1 MKYWVWAVISASLT
15 VLILE
20 GVKCQTIN
28 VHIDNG
34 ALQGATET
42 VQGRRVDVFLGI
54 PFAKP
59 PVGNLRFRL
68 PEPAENWEGVKNA
81 TAFGPACMQVA
92 SNPNGFPGPETVSE
106 DCLTLNVFVPG
117 STNTS
122 NNRAVM
128 VWIYGGGYN
137 IGGTSVYSFK
147 EFGDLTTN
155 KEDHMLISS
164 FYPCLAVTGDVIV
177 VSMNYRLNAF
187 GFLSTGDDSIP
198 NNIGLWDQIEALKWI
213 KNNIQYF
220 GGDPG
225 RVTIFGESAGGS
237 CVTQLALTHASSGLF
252 HRLISQSGAAN
263 AYWATSENGP
273 ELAVRTGNIVGCPTA
288 NTTALVDCLRTIEAG
303 ELVNASE
310 QATVGL
316 IGFFYRPSIDGVL
329 LTKPISEMLS
339 DPVVL
344 QRLRSFDFVTGFLD
358 GDGGVYVLNN
368 YPYGIN
374 PLYFRDILIPF
385 WTDLV
390 FENST
395 NIVDAIKKFY
405 YDKNASSIEAARD
418 YVDFL
423 SDITFTQPMFK
434 FMTSYLSEEGGRTY
448 LYYFMRKPLYGN
460 VMSGSPS
467 WFQRANHGDD
477 LHFMIGSHEPF
488 VSGATFTDDEKYLS
502 KILIQYWSN
511 FAKTG
516 NPNMPEPVPAI
527 WEEYNVNKEHYLE
540 FGDVIEGKR
549 SVVPKRVKMESW
561 VKVVLYVY
569 LVLVNLEGVKSQ
581 IIVYIDNGALQGA
594 TETVQGRRVDVF
606 LGIPFAKPPVGDLR
620 FRLPEPAENWEGVKD
635 ATAFGPACMQNLPNP
650 FGFPDPETISEDCL
664 TLNVFVP
671 GSTNSS
677 NNKAV
682 MVWIYAGGYNIGGTS
697 VYSFKEF
704 VLTGDVIV
712 VSMNYRLNAFGFL
725 STGDNSVPGNIGL
738 WDQIEALKWIKRN
751 IQYFG
756 GDPGRVTIFGESAGG
771 SSATQLALANASSGL
786 FHRLISQSGTTSA
799 AWAVSQNGPEL
810 AVRIG
815 NILGCPSANT
825 MALVDC
831 LRTIDAE
838 ALVNAS
844 CLISLKEVGRHI
856 FTTS

>member
-15 VLILE
+15 VLILDR
-20 GVKCQTIN
+20 VKCQTT
-28 VHIDNG
+28 VYIDNG

-42 VQGRRVDVFLGI
+42 VQGNRVDVFLGI

-59 PVGNLRFRL
+59 PVGDLRFRL
-68 PEPAENWEGVKNA
+68 PEPAENWEGVIDA

-147 EFGDLTTN
+147 EF
-155 KEDHMLISS
+155 
-164 FYPCLAVTGDVIV
+164 AVTGDVIV
-177 VSMNYRLNAF
+177 VSMNYRLNVF
-187 GFLSTGDDSIP
+187 GFLSTGDNSIP
-198 NNIGLWDQIEALKWI
+198 GNIGLWDQIEALKWI
-213 KNNIQYF
+213 KKNIQYF

-288 NTTALVDCLRTIEAG
+288 NITALVNCLRTIDAE

-395 NIVDAIKKFY
+395 KIVNAIKEFY

-423 SDITFTQPMFK
+423 TDITFTQPMFK

-488 VSGATFTDDEKYLS
+488 VSGATFTDDEKNLS
-502 KILIQYWSN
+502 KMLIQYWSN

-527 WEEYNVNKEHYLE
+527 WEEYTVNKKHYLE
-540 FGDVIEGKR
+540 FGDVIVGKKR
-549 SVVPKRVKMESW
+549 VVPKRVKFWM
-561 VKVVLYVY
+561 
-569 LVLVNLEGVKSQ
+569 KSIPR
-581 IIVYIDNGALQGA
+581 IIS
-594 TETVQGRRVDVF
+594 RS
-606 LGIPFAKPPVGDLR
+606 P
-620 FRLPEPAENWEGVKD
+620 
-635 ATAFGPACMQNLPNP
+635 
-650 FGFPDPETISEDCL
+650 
-664 TLNVFVP
+664 
-671 GSTNSS
+671 
-677 NNKAV
+677 
-682 MVWIYAGGYNIGGTS
+682 
-697 VYSFKEF
+697 
-704 VLTGDVIV
+704 
-712 VSMNYRLNAFGFL
+712 
-725 STGDNSVPGNIGL
+725 
-738 WDQIEALKWIKRN
+738 
-751 IQYFG
+751 
-756 GDPGRVTIFGESAGG
+756 
-771 SSATQLALANASSGL
+771 
-786 FHRLISQSGTTSA
+786 
-799 AWAVSQNGPEL
+799 
-810 AVRIG
+810 
-815 NILGCPSANT
+815 
-825 MALVDC
+825 
-831 LRTIDAE
+831 
-838 ALVNAS
+838 
-844 CLISLKEVGRHI
+844 
-856 FTTS
+856 